1 MGLANK
7 RVLWSCEEQQV
18 RQELSD
24 CYHLAVKLGWT
35 DSIFTHF
42 TVRVPGEEA
51 FLINA
56 FGLNFEEITPENL
69 VKVNLEG
76 KVLSPEG
83 GLINQAGYTLHSAIH
98 EARPEIMCVLH
109 THTPYGMAVS
119 MLAEGLL
126 PLSQHS
132 CRYYGRVAYHEY
144 GGILFDREE
153 KANLIRSMDQHKTM
167 ILRNHGLV
175 TMGTS
180 IGEAFFLMYNLE
192 ISAKTQ
198 ILALSTGRELIQPS
212 PDVVQFT
219 ANQMNHPNHHMIDDL
234 AWQAF
239 RRWLYL
245 DNKVATAKC

>member
-1 MGLANK
+1 MGNLAHK
-7 RVLWSCEEQQV
+7 QILWSPEEQLV
-18 RQELSD
+18 REELAD

-51 FLINA
+51 FLING

-69 VKVNLEG
+69 VKVTLEG
-76 KVLSPEG
+76 DVLYPEG
-83 GLINQAGYTLHSAIH
+83 GLINLAGYTLHSAIH

-109 THTPYGMAVS
+109 THTPYGMTLS
-119 MLAEGLL
+119 MLEDGLK

-132 CRYYGRVAYHEY
+132 CRYHNRVAYHDY
-144 GGILFDREE
+144 GGILFEREE
-153 KANLIRSMDQHKTM
+153 KAHLVASMGQHKTL

-175 TMGTS
+175 TMGES

-198 ILALSTGRELIQPS
+198 IMALSTGQKLVQPCEQVI
-212 PDVVQFT
+212 DFT
-219 ANQMNHPNHHMIDDL
+219 SNQMNNPKHHFIDNL

-239 RRWLYL
+239 RRWL
-245 DNKVATAKC
+245 KVR

>member
-1 MGLANK
+1 MELRRK
-7 RVLWSCEEQQV
+7 QILWSPEEQLI
-18 RQELSD
+18 REELAD

-69 VKVNLEG
+69 VKVTLEG
-76 KVLSPEG
+76 DVLYPQDG
-83 GLINQAGYTLHSAIH
+83 IINKAGYTLHSAIH
-98 EARPEIMCVLH
+98 EARPKILCVLH
-109 THTPYGMAVS
+109 THTPYGIAVS
-119 MLAEGLL
+119 MLEEGLQ

-132 CRYYGRVAYHEY
+132 CRYHNRVGYHTY
-144 GGILFDREE
+144 GGVLFDHEE
-153 KANLIRSMDQHKTM
+153 KANLVASMGQHKTL

-175 TMGTS
+175 TMGES

-198 ILALSTGRELIQPS
+198 VLALSTGQKLIQPTKE
-212 PDVVQFT
+212 VVQFT
-219 ANQMNHPNHHMIDDL
+219 SNQMNNPNHHFIDNL

-239 RRWLYL
+239 RRWVRLG
-245 DNKVATAKC
+245 A